1 MAGLD
6 YDAPCLSYVPLRPP
20 FCLLPPK
27 IGLNYDPPCLNYDP
41 LRPPFC
47 LLPQMA
53 GLNYDPPC
61 LNYVPLRPPI
71 PPATA
76 YGRLKITTPNP
87 GWQYILL
94 LANRGGVGGGGEVG
108 RRARLIAL

>member
-6 YDAPCLSYVPLRPP
+6 YDTPCLSYVPLRPP
-20 FCLLPPK
+20 FCLLPP
-27 IGLNYDPPCLNYDP
+27 
-41 LRPPFC
+41 
-47 LLPQMA
+47 MA
-53 GLNYDPPC
+53 GLKLRPSMSK
-61 LNYVPLRPPI
+61 LRPPI

-94 LANRGGVGGGGEVG
+94 LANRGGVGGGEVG